1 MIIDLN
7 NKIKDLKLYDFV
19 IEKIAQKSKNQLDL
33 KLYHPALNFS
43 IQAKF
48 EKKFNLKLTNLE
60 LDDLINETI
69 LRLKKYIDL
78 QYDSNDSELIIE
90 KENDIIINELKEKIN
105 AYIKDDLILN
115 NFIKQYSFINSEVQS
130 IYEEF

>member
-1 MIIDLN
+1 N

-48 EKKFNLKLTNLE
+48 KEKLNLKLTNLE
-60 LDDLINETI
+60 LDDLINETV
-69 LRLKKYIDL
+69 LRLKKKHRFTI
-78 QYDSNDSELIIE
+78 
-90 KENDIIINELKEKIN
+90 
-105 AYIKDDLILN
+105 
-115 NFIKQYSFINSEVQS
+115 
-130 IYEEF
+130 

>member
-1 MIIDLN
+1 MKLIPELQEIFISHLNSNYNNLYNAITEEMIIDLN

-48 EKKFNLKLTNLE
+48 
-60 LDDLINETI
+60 
-69 LRLKKYIDL
+69 
-78 QYDSNDSELIIE
+78 
-90 KENDIIINELKEKIN
+90 KE
-105 AYIKDDLILN
+105 
-115 NFIKQYSFINSEVQS
+115 
-130 IYEEF
+130 

>member
-48 EKKFNLKLTNLE
+48 KKKFNLKLTNLE

-115 NFIKQYSFINSEVQS
+115 NFIKQYSFINSEAQS